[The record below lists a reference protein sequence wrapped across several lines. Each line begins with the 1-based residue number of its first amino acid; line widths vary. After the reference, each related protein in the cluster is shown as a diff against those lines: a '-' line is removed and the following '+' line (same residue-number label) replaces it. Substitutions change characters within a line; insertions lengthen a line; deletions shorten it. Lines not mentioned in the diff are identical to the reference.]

1 VPFISLLSFL
11 VADRLSIRRDHPSH
25 NNAMAST
32 STPSPAAKAKTNNSS
47 AGRVKEED
55 SSTHALRRLWLRYGQ
70 ATHNAGRIA
79 EKAVAAKGDEQE
91 QANKDLGE
99 AVVGVLKSNI
109 DLRRAITHVEGK
121 ITGQAKET
129 EALEGCMRSQPCLA
143 RKRKRNGNA

>member
-1 VPFISLLSFL
+1 
-11 VADRLSIRRDHPSH
+11 
-25 NNAMAST
+25 MAST

-47 AGRVKEED
+47 PGRVKEED

-79 EKAVAAKGDEQE
+79 EKAVTAKGDE

-129 EALEGCMRSQPCLA
+129 EALEGCMRSQPCVG
-143 RKRKRNGNA
+143 RKRKRNGKA